1 MTTALV
7 TGANGHIGSHVLRAV
22 ADAGWTPVGFVRP
35 ASDRRPLWGVDAE
48 LREGDILDPATL
60 VPAFDGID
68 VVFHVAGSHRNFAP
82 QPTSITDPTV
92 EGTRNVL
99 AAARTVGVRRVVH
112 TSSGATIGFAEDP
125 AKPLDEGSAL
135 VTPAGV
141 YTKAK
146 VFAEQ
151 VALNAAARGQD
162 VVVVNP
168 SGVLGPWDYRL
179 TPATRALIGLVQG
192 DPAFLA
198 LTLTGVEDVATG
210 HVAAARRGESGQRYL
225 LTGDVLP
232 PAQLSSLLGDVTGIA
247 PTNLLPPKW
256 MLRSVA
262 SRAEARAARDGTDA
276 PITKGVVDDVWG
288 RHLAYDSTKA
298 RTRLGVVF
306 RSARDVLVDTF
317 RWLLYIDALRP
328 KVAATVA
335 ATLGDRAGPAPTWVR
350 DASLPAVPGPMR

>member
-7 TGANGHIGSHVLRAV
+7 TGANGHIGCHVMRAV
-22 ADAGWTPVGFVRP
+22 ADAGWTPVGLVRP
-35 ASDRRPLWGVDAE
+35 DSDRRARGGVDAE
-48 LREGDILDPATL
+48 LREGDIRDPDTL
-60 VPAFDGID
+60 APAMKGID
-68 VVFHVAGSHRNFAP
+68 VVFNVAGAHRNFAP
-82 QPTSITDPTV
+82 KATSITDPTV

-99 AAARTVGVRRVVH
+99 AAAQAAGVRRVVH

-125 AKPLDEGSAL
+125 ARPLDEASAL

-151 VALNAAARGQD
+151 VALNAAARGHD

-179 TPATRALIGLVQG
+179 TPATRTLIGLVQG

-198 LTLTGVEDVATG
+198 LTLTGVEDVGAG
-210 HVAAARRGESGQRYL
+210 HVAAAQRGRSGQRYL
-225 LTGDVLP
+225 LTGDVLA
-232 PAQLSSLLGDVTGIA
+232 PAQLSALLGQVTGIA
-247 PTNLLPPKW
+247 PTNLRPPKW

-262 SRAEARAARDGTDA
+262 SRAEAKAARDGTDA

-288 RHLAYDSTKA
+288 SHLAYDSTLA
-298 RTRLGVVF
+298 RTELGVVF

-317 RWLLYIDALRP
+317 RWLLYVDALKP

-335 ATLGDRAGPAPTWVR
+335 AALGDRAGPAPTWVR
-350 DASLPAVPGPMR
+350 QPRVS